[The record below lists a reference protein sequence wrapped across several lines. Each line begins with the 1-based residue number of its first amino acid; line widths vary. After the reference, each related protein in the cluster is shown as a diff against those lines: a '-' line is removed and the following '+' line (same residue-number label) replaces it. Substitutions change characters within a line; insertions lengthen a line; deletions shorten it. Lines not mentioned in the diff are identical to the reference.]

1 MNVIISN
8 RYSEMLTNLNID
20 IIKNV
25 RGEYEPEIIIANFE
39 NFFFNKMILD
49 ITAVTGY
56 KNITNIQKLASGL
69 DMNKVILLLD
79 DSPEVNS
86 PSYLSGLVSMGIY
99 NFTRNI
105 DSIEYLINNP
115 NTYKDV
121 AHLHIIGDN
130 GSSSQPNLNINI
142 SAGSVNSNFFN
153 ESINRVSMGSRVI
166 AIKNVTEH
174 AGATTLIYML
184 KKQLERNYKVLAI
197 EVDKNDFVYFND
209 SDLRTCNT
217 GELDSIIKNPNSNY
231 DVILVDINESPKI
244 ASIKEVI
251 HLIEPSTIKL
261 NKLIRKDRAVLTK
274 MKNYKIV
281 LNKSLLSS
289 KDVSEFEY
297 ESRCSIFESIP
308 PLDDKKEQ
316 NPILNNLLNKLG
328 FNKQEPVGGVKKPV
342 GKLFGIVK
350 DE

>member
-25 RGEYEPEIIIANFE
+25 RGEYDPEIIVANFE

-49 ITAVTGY
+49 ITAVNGY
-56 KNITNIQKLASGL
+56 KNISNIQKLASGL
-69 DMNKVILLLD
+69 DMNKVIILLD

-115 NTYKDV
+115 NSYKDV
-121 AHLHIIGDN
+121 AQYHIIGDN
-130 GSSSQPNLNINI
+130 SGNNNLNINI
-142 SAGSVNSNFFN
+142 NAGSVNSNFFN
-153 ESINRVSMGSRVI
+153 ESINRVSNGTNRVI
-166 AIKNVTEH
+166 AIRNVTEH
-174 AGATTLIYML
+174 AGATTFTYML
-184 KKQLERNYKVLAI
+184 KKQLEKNYKVLAV

-209 SDLRTCNT
+209 SDLRTST
-217 GELDSIIKNPNSNY
+217 TSELDSIIKNPNSNY

-244 ASIKEVI
+244 ASIKEVL
-251 HLIEPSTIKL
+251 HLIEPTTIKL
-261 NKLIRKDRAVLTK
+261 NKLIRTDRTVLTK

-281 LNKSLLSS
+281 LNKSLLSE
-289 KDVSEFEY
+289 KDISEFEY
-297 ESRCSIFESIP
+297 ESRCKIFETIP

-316 NPILNNLLNKLG
+316 NPILNNILYKLG
-328 FNKQEPVGGVKKPV
+328 FNKQQPVGGVKKPV

>member
-25 RGEYEPEIIIANFE
+25 RGEYEPEVIIANFE

-49 ITAVTGY
+49 ITAVIGY
-56 KNITNIQKLASGL
+56 KNIATIQKLASGL
-69 DMNKVILLLD
+69 DMNKVIVLLD

-86 PSYLSGLVSMGIY
+86 PSYLSGY
-99 NFTRNI
+99 
-105 DSIEYLINNP
+105 NP

-121 AHLHIIGDN
+121 AQYHIIGDN
-130 GSSSQPNLNINI
+130 GTNNQNNLNINLNV
-142 SAGSVNSNFFN
+142 GNVNSNFFN
-153 ESINRVSMGSRVI
+153 DSINKVFMGSRVI
-166 AIKNVTEH
+166 AFKNVTEH
-174 AGATTLIYML
+174 AGATTLVYML
-184 KKQLERNYKVLAI
+184 KKQLERNYKVLAL

-209 SDLRTCNT
+209 PDLRTCST
-217 GELDSIIKNPNSNY
+217 GEVDSIIKNPNSNY
-231 DVILVDINESPKI
+231 EIILVDINSSPKV

-251 HLIEPSTIKL
+251 HLIEPTTIKL
-261 NKLIRKDRAVLTK
+261 NKLIRTDRTVLTK
-274 MKNYKIV
+274 MKKYKIV
-281 LNKSLLSS
+281 LNKCLLSS

-297 ESRCSIFESIP
+297 ESRCKVFESIP
-308 PLDDKKEQ
+308 PLDDKKDQ
-316 NPILNNLLNKLG
+316 NPILNDLLYKLG
-328 FNKQEPVGGVKKPV
+328 FDRQIPVGGVKKPV